1 MILESFCCA
10 TLSILSRKGKFKHL
24 SLYVQRAKNSFA
36 LGAELT
42 VPGLDVPVLRLLG
55 FLVYFLH

>member
-1 MILESFCCA
+1 MILESFSCA

-24 SLYVQRAKNSFA
+24 SLFVRGAKNSFA
-36 LGAELT
+36 LRAELT
-42 VPGLDVPVLRLLG
+42 VLRLDVPVLDLLG